1 MECPE
6 PRPKLVLGWPVSGT
20 CRPIRRRRRP
30 GLASRA
36 EPELRSPQVA
46 TAVQL
51 LHGRFLTPLAFALV
65 YSIRLAGRAR
75 TQAQICRW
83 CYARGSNSAGEV
95 TFAMELAVSGVIGL
109 LFGSVIAWLGLR
121 SRTAGLSA
129 RLTFTEKELAAEKA
143 RLARLQQDSTELL
156 IGKARAES
164 ALQAERKTSTEKIE
178 LVTRASEELRNAFKA
193 MASDALKSNNSSFLV
208 IAQETLKRF
217 QSEAR
222 GDLEARQ
229 KAVADMVA
237 PVRESL
243 TKVDE
248 KIQQMEVARGDAYGA
263 LRAQVQSLITTQ
275 KELQSET
282 GNLVRALRPP
292 NVRGR
297 WGEIQLR
304 RVVEIAGMLS
314 YCDFTEQETV
324 TTETGRL
331 RPDLV
336 VKLPGG
342 KHVVVDAKTPLQAFL
357 DAFET
362 TDEDDRR
369 ACLANHARQVRD
381 HMKTLSGKNYWE
393 QFEATP
399 EFVVMFLPGE
409 TFFSAALEQD
419 PGLIEQ
425 GVLQRVIPASPT
437 TLIALLKAINYGWN
451 QEKLARNAKKISDLG
466 KELHDRLR
474 LLAGHITSVGT
485 GLDRAVECYNK
496 AVGSLESRVLVSA
509 RKFAELGAS
518 VAEDIPELEPIETT
532 ARALSFDWDEDD
544 AASDGLP
551 SPIVDDKRKVG

>member
-1 MECPE
+1 
-6 PRPKLVLGWPVSGT
+6 
-20 CRPIRRRRRP
+20 
-30 GLASRA
+30 
-36 EPELRSPQVA
+36 
-46 TAVQL
+46 
-51 LHGRFLTPLAFALV
+51 
-65 YSIRLAGRAR
+65 
-75 TQAQICRW
+75 
-83 CYARGSNSAGEV
+83 
-95 TFAMELAVSGVIGL
+95 MELGIGGVIGL
-109 LFGSVIAWLGLR
+109 LFGSVIAWLVLR
-121 SRTAGLSA
+121 SRTAALNERLS
-129 RLTFTEKELAAEKA
+129 LMEKELAAGKA
-143 RLARLQQDSTELL
+143 DLARLQQDHTELVA
-156 IGKARAES
+156 GKARLES
-164 ALQAERKTSTEKIE
+164 ALESERKSSDEKIE

-208 IAQETLKRF
+208 IAEETLKRF
-217 QSEAR
+217 QSQAR

-229 KAVADMVA
+229 KAVADLVA
-237 PVRESL
+237 PVRDSL
-243 TKVDE
+243 NKVDAQ
-248 KIQQMEVARGDAYGA
+248 IQQMEVARGNAYGE

-275 KELQSET
+275 KELQSKT
-282 GNLVRALRPP
+282 GNLVRALRTP
-292 NVRGR
+292 NVRGPR
-297 WGEIQLR
+297 GEIQLR
-304 RVVEIAGMLS
+304 RGEIKTRAGPHS
-314 YCDFTEQETV
+314 AFTEQESV
-324 TTETGRL
+324 TTESGRL
-331 RPDLV
+331 RPDMV

-362 TDEDDRR
+362 TDEEARR
-369 ACLANHARQVRD
+369 LCLANHARQVRD

-485 GLDRAVECYNK
+485 GLDRAVESYNK

-518 VAEDIPELEPIETT
+518 VADDIPELEPIETT
-532 ARALSFDWDEDD
+532 ARALSFEWDEEDVTPE
-544 AASDGLP
+544 AAGHE
-551 SPIVDDKRKVG
+551 RKAG

>member
-1 MECPE
+1 MGP
-6 PRPKLVLGWPVSGT
+6 GT
-20 CRPIRRRRRP
+20 
-30 GLASRA
+30 
-36 EPELRSPQVA
+36 
-46 TAVQL
+46 T
-51 LHGRFLTPLAFALV
+51 
-65 YSIRLAGRAR
+65 
-75 TQAQICRW
+75 
-83 CYARGSNSAGEV
+83 
-95 TFAMELAVSGVIGL
+95 GVIGL
-109 LFGSVIAWLGLR
+109 LFGSLLAWLTLR

-129 RLTFTEKELAAEKA
+129 RLSLMEKELTAEKA
-143 RLARLQQDSTELL
+143 DRARLQQAHTELVA
-156 IGKARAES
+156 GKARVES
-164 ALQAERKTSTEKIE
+164 ALDAERKTSNEKIE

-193 MASDALKSNNSSFLV
+193 LASDALKSNSSSFLV
-208 IAQETLKRF
+208 IAEETLKRF
-217 QSEAR
+217 QVQAK

-229 KAVADMVA
+229 QAVADMVA
-237 PVRESL
+237 PVRDSL
-243 TKVDE
+243 NKVDVQ
-248 KIQQMEVARGDAYGA
+248 IQQMEVARGDAYGE

-275 KELQSET
+275 KELHSET
-282 GNLVRALRPP
+282 GNLVRALRTP

-304 RVVEIAGMLS
+304 RVVEIAGMLP
-314 YCDFTEQETV
+314 YCDFAEQETV
-324 TTETGRL
+324 TTDNGRL

-342 KHVVVDAKTPLQAFL
+342 KQVVVDAKTPLQAFL
-357 DAFET
+357 EAFET
-362 TDEDDRR
+362 TDEDARR

-437 TLIALLKAINYGWN
+437 TLIALLKAVAYGWN
-451 QEKLARNAKKISDLG
+451 QEKLARNAQQISALG

-485 GLDRAVECYNK
+485 GLDRAVESYNK

-509 RKFAELGAS
+509 RKFAEMGVS
-518 VAEDIPELEPIETT
+518 VADDIPPLEPIETT
-532 ARALSFDWDEDD
+532 ARALSFDWDEDELPEPPD
-544 AASDGLP
+544 EKEDDGLKQIRGTKAP
-551 SPIVDDKRKVG
+551 NYLEHQKPLI

>member
-1 MECPE
+1 MEQMI
-6 PRPKLVLGWPVSGT
+6 SG
-20 CRPIRRRRRP
+20 
-30 GLASRA
+30 G
-36 EPELRSPQVA
+36 
-46 TAVQL
+46 
-51 LHGRFLTPLAFALV
+51 
-65 YSIRLAGRAR
+65 
-75 TQAQICRW
+75 
-83 CYARGSNSAGEV
+83 
-95 TFAMELAVSGVIGL
+95 IGL
-109 LFGSVIAWLGLR
+109 LFGAVLAWLALR
-121 SRTAGLSA
+121 SRSALMQA
-129 RLTFTEKELAAEKA
+129 RLSLTEKELSAGKAE
-143 RLARLQQDSTELL
+143 LARLLADQKALVE
-156 IGKARAES
+156 ARARLDS
-164 ALQAERKTSTEKIE
+164 ALESERKASNEKIE
-178 LVTRASEELRNAFKA
+178 LLTRTGENLQNAFKA
-193 MASDALKSNNSSFLV
+193 LAADALKSNNSSFLQ

-217 QSEAR
+217 QTEAR
-222 GDLEARQ
+222 GDLDARQ
-229 KAVADMVA
+229 KAVEDLVT

-243 TKVDE
+243 NKVDAQ
-248 KIQQMEVARGDAYGA
+248 IQQMEVARGDAYGE

-282 GNLVRALRPP
+282 GNLVRALRTPA
-292 NVRGR
+292 VRGR

-324 TTETGRL
+324 TTEAGRI

-362 TDEDDRR
+362 TDEEARR

-381 HMKTLSGKNYWE
+381 HMKTLSSRGYWE

-419 PGLIEQ
+419 SGLIEQ

-437 TLIALLKAINYGWN
+437 TLIALLKAVAYGWN
-451 QEKLARNAKKISDLG
+451 QEKLARNAQQISELG

-474 LLAGHITSVGT
+474 KLGGHISAVGAN
-485 GLDRAVECYNK
+485 LDRAVEAYNQ
-496 AVGSLESRVLVSA
+496 AVGSLENRVLVSA

-532 ARALSFDWDEDD
+532 ARALSFDWGDEPTEIN
-544 AASDGLP
+544 DG
-551 SPIVDDKRKVG
+551 RKAG

>member
-1 MECPE
+1 ME
-6 PRPKLVLGWPVSGT
+6 
-20 CRPIRRRRRP
+20 P
-30 GLASRA
+30 G
-36 EPELRSPQVA
+36 V
-46 TAVQL
+46 
-51 LHGRFLTPLAFALV
+51 
-65 YSIRLAGRAR
+65 I
-75 TQAQICRW
+75 
-83 CYARGSNSAGEV
+83 
-95 TFAMELAVSGVIGL
+95 GVIGL
-109 LFGSVIAWLGLR
+109 LFGSVLAWLVLR
-121 SRTAGLSA
+121 SRTATLNA
-129 RLTFTEKELAAEKA
+129 RLSLMEKELAAGKA
-143 RLARLQQDSTELL
+143 DLARLQQAHTELVASR
-156 IGKARAES
+156 ARLES
-164 ALQAERKTSTEKIE
+164 TLESERKTNDEKIE

-193 MASDALKSNNSSFLV
+193 MASDALKSNNLSFLV
-208 IAQETLKRF
+208 LAKESLERF
-217 QSEAR
+217 QTEAK
-222 GDLEARQ
+222 GDLENRQ
-229 KAVADMVA
+229 KAVADLVA
-237 PVRESL
+237 PVRDSL
-243 TKVDE
+243 NKVDAQ
-248 KIQQMEVARGDAYGA
+248 IQQLEVERGKAYSA
-263 LRAQVQSLITTQ
+263 LHTQVQSLITTQ

-282 GNLVRALRPP
+282 GNLVRALRTP

-324 TTETGRL
+324 ITDSGRL

-342 KHVVVDAKTPLQAFL
+342 KNVVVDAKTPLQAFL

-362 TDEDDRR
+362 TDEETRR

-381 HMKTLSGKNYWE
+381 HMKTLSDKRYWE

-437 TLIALLKAINYGWN
+437 TLIALLKAVAYGWN
-451 QEKLARNAKKISDLG
+451 QEKLARNAQQISALG

-485 GLDRAVECYNK
+485 GLDRAVESYNK

-518 VAEDIPELEPIETT
+518 VADDIPELAPIETT
-532 ARALSFDWDEDD
+532 ARALSFEWDEDD
-544 AASDGLP
+544 SLP
-551 SPIVDDKRKVG
+551 EATDQDERKAG